1 MCLLSVALPSLFSRN
16 HLFAGEPEN
25 SKWLLPV
32 VQKDSRR
39 NICGVVVPGCLGQM
53 ALDRIVAL
61 VDMDCFYVQ
70 VEQRRNP
77 ELRGKPCA
85 VVQYK
90 TWKGGG

>member
-1 MCLLSVALPSLFSRN
+1 MLTRRLKRVCRKHQSGVFV
-16 HLFAGEPEN
+16 GE
-25 SKWLLPV
+25 LT
-32 VQKDSRR
+32 R
-39 NICGVVVPGCLGQM
+39 QM
-53 ALDRIVAL
+53 ALDRVVAL

>member
-1 MCLLSVALPSLFSRN
+1 MLTRRWKRVCRKHQSDVFV
-16 HLFAGEPEN
+16 GE
-25 SKWLLPV
+25 LT
-32 VQKDSRR
+32 R
-39 NICGVVVPGCLGQM
+39 QM
-53 ALDRIVAL
+53 ALDRVVAL